1 MHTKNKLL
9 LYVLIGFMIP
19 PMVWIGIV
27 YGIKIFNLD
36 EIISIVFSI
45 QMIAYIIFV
54 TAAGLLFFNSK
65 LDYISNALHSNS
77 STQTSDKIL
86 ANLPIL
92 FLLIQLLYTSFGP
105 LVVLSSLDF
114 VTTTQ
119 FWLAQLFTLPLVL
132 LFSIPAFISFVT
144 TLEKWTKKL
153 KLSNDYPF
161 ISFSKK
167 IIFVIFNT
175 LIGNII
181 LIVLFNI
188 TISITMPEL
197 SLHNL
202 IYGNIFITT
211 IILMISAVNIYLL
224 VKQIKNSI
232 ITITKS
238 VSTDYNNLNKVISI
252 DSRDETGVMAW
263 SINMF
268 ISDLKTTIH
277 DTKKSSTINKHHSIS
292 MKDITY
298 KTQARVQ
305 EEFKLVKETINQA
318 TDIQKIVKKSEEN
331 LMHTKENMQEANEV
345 LNNAKHD
352 IFNLINNVNKSAEL
366 EYSMNEKLEQLAN
379 QTQEIRVVLDVIND
393 IANQTNLL
401 ALNAA
406 IEAARAGEHGR
417 GFAVVA
423 DEVRKLAER
432 TQKSLLDINST
443 ITMIVSSVNDASE
456 QMIINAKNIKSL
468 STISVNVEE
477 NINETV
483 RTMEQT
489 NILAQESADG
499 SKEITKHTNDMLLK
513 INNIN
518 EISQENEQSIE
529 ELSSIADDI
538 YNSSEEL
545 HDKLEYFKTS

>member
-277 DTKKSSTINKHHSIS
+277 DTNH
-292 MKDITY
+292 
-298 KTQARVQ
+298 QQ
-305 EEFKLVKETINQA
+305 
-318 TDIQKIVKKSEEN
+318 
-331 LMHTKENMQEANEV
+331 
-345 LNNAKHD
+345 
-352 IFNLINNVNKSAEL
+352 
-366 EYSMNEKLEQLAN
+366 
-379 QTQEIRVVLDVIND
+379 
-393 IANQTNLL
+393 
-401 ALNAA
+401 
-406 IEAARAGEHGR
+406 
-417 GFAVVA
+417 
-423 DEVRKLAER
+423 
-432 TQKSLLDINST
+432 
-443 ITMIVSSVNDASE
+443 
-456 QMIINAKNIKSL
+456 
-468 STISVNVEE
+468 
-477 NINETV
+477 
-483 RTMEQT
+483 
-489 NILAQESADG
+489 
-499 SKEITKHTNDMLLK
+499 
-513 INNIN
+513 
-518 EISQENEQSIE
+518 
-529 ELSSIADDI
+529 
-538 YNSSEEL
+538 
-545 HDKLEYFKTS
+545 